1 MGALANPKAFAQEVS
16 KGLQSLTMATLR
28 PFTQNDL
35 KSVLLGIEIVL
46 REIRGEQIPAE
57 DNMAMKEKNQRIMR
71 LNSAAAL
78 VRGYCKQRKI
88 II

>member
-1 MGALANPKAFAQEVS
+1 MGAIANPKAFAQEVS
-16 KGLQSLTMATLR
+16 KGLQTLTMANLR
-28 PFTQNDL
+28 PFTANDI
-35 KSVLLGIEIVL
+35 KSLLLNIEIVL
-46 REIRGEQIPAE
+46 REIRAEQIPAE
-57 DNMAMKEKNQRIMR
+57 DSMALKDKNQRVMR

>member
-1 MGALANPKAFAQEVS
+1 MGALANPKTFAQEVS
-16 KGLQSLTMATLR
+16 KGLQTLTMATLR
-28 PFTQNDL
+28 PFSPNDL
-35 KSVLLGIEIVL
+35 KSLLLGIDIVL

-57 DNMAMKEKNQRIMR
+57 DNMAMKEKNQKIIR